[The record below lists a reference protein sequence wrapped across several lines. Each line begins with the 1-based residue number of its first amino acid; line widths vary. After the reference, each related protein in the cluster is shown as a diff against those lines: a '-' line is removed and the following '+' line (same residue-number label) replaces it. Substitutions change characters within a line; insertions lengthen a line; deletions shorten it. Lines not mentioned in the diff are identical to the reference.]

1 MAIVHALAYLQKK
14 ESDLPIYTDS
24 KTAMAW
30 IKKKHANTKLAL
42 TPRNKPLFEMLQ
54 RAERWLATNTYPN
67 KILKWETEYWG
78 ENPAD
83 FGRK

>member
-1 MAIVHALAYLQKK
+1 MHSRQIWNETLEYL
-14 ESDLPIYTDS
+14 ESR
-24 KTAMAW
+24 M
-30 IKKKHANTKLAL
+30 
-42 TPRNKPLFEMLQ
+42 NKPVFEMLQ
-54 RAERWLATNTYPN
+54 RAERWLSSNTYPN

>member
-1 MAIVHALAYLQKK
+1 
-14 ESDLPIYTDS
+14 
-24 KTAMAW
+24 
-30 IKKKHANTKLAL
+30 
-42 TPRNKPLFEMLQ
+42 MLQ
-54 RAERWLATNTYPN
+54 RAERWLASNTFSN